1 MLDERNFLD
10 QSLKSDKI
18 TYGNN
23 QKITNQSRR

>member
-10 QSLKSDKI
+10 QLLKSDKI
-18 TYGNN
+18 TYGNI